1 MIYFDNAATTRV
13 CGEAAQAAL
22 SAMTEGFG
30 NPSSGHAPG
39 RAAKDELKKAR
50 AQIAHDI
57 GAAKPAEIVFTSC
70 GSESDNWAI
79 IAGAE
84 KNRRV
89 GRHIISSEVEHDAV
103 LKTLEKLEHS
113 GWEITRLPPE
123 KDGSVSAERLAS
135 ALRPDTALV
144 SLMMV
149 NNETGAVTDIAGVAR
164 AIKAAKCPALLHTD
178 AVQGYMKLPFS
189 AKALGADMI
198 SISGHKIHAPKG
210 IGALYIRDGLKL
222 SPMILGGGQEEGLRS
237 GTEPMP
243 QICAFAAA
251 SAAAAAAMPEA
262 NEKMMM
268 IRQRI
273 IDRVTAEI
281 PGSVIIGGG
290 SAHILCLSLP
300 GYRSEVLLN
309 YLDSRGICISRGSA
323 CKRGR
328 RSHVLTAMGLS
339 PRVID
344 GAVRLSFSRENTPE
358 EAEIFCDEL
367 AAAAKTLFPAL

>member
-89 GRHIISSEVEHDAV
+89 GRHIISSAVEHDAV

-123 KDGSVSAERLAS
+123 KDGSVSAERLAF

-189 AKALGADMI
+189 AKTLGADMI

>member
-70 GSESDNWAI
+70 GSESNNWAI

-189 AKALGADMI
+189 AKTLGADMI

-251 SAAAAAAMPEA
+251 SAAASEAMPEA

>member
-50 AQIAHDI
+50 AQIAHVI